1 MGKHFT
7 DPVPCPGQSLPA
19 KKMVHA
25 SNRQKRVVIV
35 KSTGTG
41 GRGLEKAHL
50 CPCPAENLPNHTQLS
65 GPKMPHLGNDAEL
78 GACGSF

>member
-1 MGKHFT
+1 MDKHFT
-7 DPVPCPGQSLPA
+7 DLVPCPGQSSPA

-50 CPCPAENLPNHTQLS
+50 CCVLQRTYPTTHSSL
-65 GPKMPHLGNDAEL
+65 GPRFPIYKMMLN
-78 GACGSF
+78 